1 MARLKKEV
9 QTYIVRSLAQ
19 FNTPQETADLVKEEY
34 NLEVTRQQCEAY
46 DPTKRIGKDL
56 SQSLKREFE
65 EARGEY
71 LDKPKNIP
79 IANQTV
85 RLEMYQKLIIK
96 NKSPVMALKILK
108 QAAQDVGGQFTNKTE
123 VTGAGGGPI
132 KTENEQK
139 ATQPKYTPDD
149 LSKMTPQELSRLAI
163 NGKL

>member
-19 FNTPQETADLVKEEY
+19 FNTPQETATLVKEEFGID
-34 NLEVTRQQCEAY
+34 VTRQQCEAY

-56 SQSLKREFE
+56 SQSLKKEFE
-65 EARGEY
+65 ISREEY

-85 RLEMYQKLIIK
+85 RLDMYQKLIIK

-108 QAAQDVGGQFTNKTE
+108 QAAEEMGGKYTNKTD
-123 VTGAGGGPI
+123 VTTNGESINSVKPTVI
-132 KTENEQK
+132 
-139 ATQPKYTPDD
+139 
-149 LSKMTPQELSRLAI
+149 ELVAPHVK
-163 NGKL
+163 GTD